1 MTLVASLLLVRFF
14 DETVAYLP
22 YASVESIRAD
32 VHVSYA
38 QAGFLLFLYPGIG
51 LLTTPLGVLVDRSN
65 RRVLAALGG
74 VGYGAGL
81 CLFAV
86 AGDFWT
92 LLAAV
97 SVMGILGDLLVQS
110 AEVSLVEVAG
120 DNAEP
125 ALARANLLGAVG
137 DLAGPLLL
145 AAALWSGLGWR
156 AAFWAAGVA
165 MAAYGLTLATRPMPR
180 PSPPD
185 EEQSTWRAL
194 LSVAKDRRV
203 IVAGLLVAVVV
214 AFDDTFVGFAMA
226 FLIAGHDMSPLVT
239 TVVTGAGMAGGVAG
253 AAWASR
259 TTGRRVRLRTCG
271 LVLAAGVALL
281 ITVPTAVTAAIAMAL
296 VGASVNL
303 AWIILQARYMT
314 LRPGEAGTTSAVAE
328 AVAQIGVTVPLVT
341 GLLADRTGL
350 STAMWLYA
358 GIAAAFVASTYR
370 SRQFDQPVGD
380 HGGSGR

>member
-1 MTLVASLLLVRFF
+1 MASLLLVRFF

-22 YASVESIRAD
+22 YAAVESIRAD

-51 LLTTPLGVLVDRSN
+51 LLTTPFGVLVDRAN

-74 VGYGAGL
+74 VGYGVGL
-81 CLFAV
+81 CLFAA

-92 LLAAV
+92 LFAAV
-97 SVMGILGDLLVQS
+97 CVMGVLGDLLVQA

-125 ALARANLLGAVG
+125 ALARVNLLGAVG
-137 DLAGPLLL
+137 DLAGPVLL

-165 MAAYGLTLATRPMPR
+165 MAMYGLTLASRPLPR
-180 PSPPD
+180 PRPPD
-185 EEQSTWRAL
+185 DEESVWRSL
-194 LSVAKDRRV
+194 LSVARDRRV
-203 IVAGLLVAVVV
+203 IVAGLLVAVIV
-214 AFDDTFVGFAMA
+214 AFDDTFIGFAMA
-226 FLIAGHDMSPLVT
+226 FLIAGHDLSPVVA
-239 TVVTGAGMAGGVAG
+239 TVATGAGMAGGVAA

-259 TTGRRVRLRTCG
+259 TTGRRVGLRTCA
-271 LVLAAGVALL
+271 LVLAAGVLL
-281 ITVPTAVTAAIAMAL
+281 LVAVPAAVTAAIAMAL

-314 LRPGEAGTTSAVAE
+314 LRPGQAGTTSAVAG
-328 AVAQIGVTVPLVT
+328 AVANIGVTTPLIT
-341 GLLADRTGL
+341 GLLADRTGVGP
-350 STAMWLYA
+350 AMWLYVA
-358 GIAAAFVASTYR
+358 IAVVFVASTCR
-370 SRQFDQPVGD
+370 SR
-380 HGGSGR
+380 